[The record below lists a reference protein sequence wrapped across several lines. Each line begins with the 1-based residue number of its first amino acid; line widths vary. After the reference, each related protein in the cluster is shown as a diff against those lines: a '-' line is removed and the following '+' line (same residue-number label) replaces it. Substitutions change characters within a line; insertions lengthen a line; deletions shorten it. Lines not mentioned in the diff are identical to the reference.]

1 MMRRILPF
9 LLTALILGGCSNDSA
24 DLYLKQSAQS
34 TLAGDLFEEQ
44 QWREKARTEGAT
56 DKRLIALSQ
65 QQEAFHDLKAALFMN
80 QTTDALRHAER
91 VMNQTFGDKALAN
104 EAARY
109 HRTLGKVEKAFRDVA
124 GTYTY
129 STSDQG
135 EYEQDYSDATIDV
148 VTHPNREATLTI
160 HDARDYEGQ
169 PLDDFTYSGRFNS
182 DNSLMLYFY
191 ESSLE
196 IQFNDDGG
204 LTFRNSGVEKDSTVD
219 FEQTTKQSL

>member
-1 MMRRILPF
+1 MMTRVLP
-9 LLTALILGGCSNDSA
+9 LLFIAIVLSGCSNDSA

-34 TLAGDLFEEQ
+34 TMAGDLFDEQ
-44 QWREKARTEGAT
+44 QWREKARTEGTT
-56 DKRLIALSQ
+56 DKRLIALTQ
-65 QQEAFHDLKAALFMN
+65 QQEAFRDLEAALFMN
-80 QTTDALRHAER
+80 QTTDALRYAER

-109 HRTLGKVEKAFRDVA
+109 HRTLGKVEKAFNDLA
-124 GTYTY
+124 GSYAY

-135 EYEQDYSDATIDV
+135 EYKQDYTDATIDV
-148 VTHPNREATLTI
+148 VTRPNREATLTI

-169 PLDDFTYSGRFNS
+169 PLDDYTYSGRFNS
-182 DNSLMLYFY
+182 DNTLMLYFH

-196 IQFNDDGG
+196 IRFNEDGS
-204 LTFRNSGVEKDSTVD
+204 LTFRASGIEKDSYIE

>member
-1 MMRRILPF
+1 MMSRVLP
-9 LLTALILGGCSNDSA
+9 LLFTAIVLSGCSNDSA
-24 DLYLKQSAQS
+24 ELYLKQSAQS

-56 DKRLIALSQ
+56 DKRLIALMQ
-65 QQEAFHDLKAALFMN
+65 QQEAFHNLEAALFMN
-80 QTTDALRHAER
+80 QTTDALRYAER
-91 VMNQTFGDKALAN
+91 VMNQTFGDRALAN

-124 GTYTY
+124 GTYAY

-135 EYEQDYSDATIDV
+135 DYEQDYTSATIDV
-148 VTHPNREATLTI
+148 VTRPNREATLTI
-160 HDARDYEGQ
+160 HDALDYEGQ
-169 PLDDFTYSGRFNS
+169 PLDDYTYSGRFNS

-196 IQFNDDGG
+196 IQFNEDDS
-204 LTFRNSGVEKDSTVD
+204 LTFRDSGIEKDSTID